1 MTLITLNQFGL
12 MLLGVVILLIV
23 LVLALYMV
31 SELRIVRVN
40 QRKLMEAFGLEED
53 EEELVR
59 EVVYRSAK

>member
-1 MTLITLNQFGL
+1 MTLITLNHFGL

-53 EEELVR
+53 EEELAR

>member
-1 MTLITLNQFGL
+1 MTLITLNHFGL